1 MALGMPWASQVKAT
15 PGGWGTVCLVISL
28 LLQYPGVHSKCYF
41 QAQGKGGQWE
51 LGGRGLK
58 EDVVLEYPGFFQHGN
73 NGVVC
78 QTGSVC
84 PQTPPHTNISC
95 SSLAPCHYEGKYY
108 SLGESWLR
116 KDCFH
121 CTCLHPVGV
130 GCCDTSQHPIDFP
143 AECEV
148 RQEAGTCQF
157 SLVQKSDPRLPC
169 KGGGPNL
176 EWGSA
181 NTPVPGVPAPHSS

>member
-1 MALGMPWASQVKAT
+1 MALRMLWAGQTKGIL
-15 PGGWGTVCLVISL
+15 GGWGIICLVMSL
-28 LLQYPGVHSKCYF
+28 FLQYPGVHSKCYF
-41 QAQGKGGQWE
+41 QAQ
-51 LGGRGLK
+51 
-58 EDVVLEYPGFFQHGN
+58 
-73 NGVVC
+73 
-78 QTGSVC
+78 
-84 PQTPPHTNISC
+84 
-95 SSLAPCHYEGKYY
+95 APCHYEGKYFT
-108 SLGESWLR
+108 LGESWLR

-169 KGGGPNL
+169 KGGGPDP

-181 NTPVPGVPAPHSS
+181 NTPVPGIPAPHSG

>member
-1 MALGMPWASQVKAT
+1 MLDRPSNPPASAQRAGSGRASHT
-15 PGGWGTVCLVISL
+15 AANLRAPCLNS
-28 LLQYPGVHSKCYF
+28 
-41 QAQGKGGQWE
+41 
-51 LGGRGLK
+51 
-58 EDVVLEYPGFFQHGN
+58 
-73 NGVVC
+73 
-78 QTGSVC
+78 
-84 PQTPPHTNISC
+84 
-95 SSLAPCHYEGKYY
+95 PCHYEGKYFT
-108 SLGESWLR
+108 LGESWLR

-143 AECEV
+143 AGCEV

-169 KGGGPNL
+169 KGGGPDP

-181 NTPVPGVPAPHSS
+181 NTPVPGAPAPHSS

>member
-1 MALGMPWASQVKAT
+1 MRKEPKGERKKRKERNKEKPRRQKPQRVQEGCAEGMTLRMLWAGRAKGTLGSQ
-15 PGGWGTVCLVISL
+15 GIICLVMSL
-28 LLQYPGVHSKCYF
+28 LFQYPGVHSKCYF
-41 QAQGKGGQWE
+41 QAQ
-51 LGGRGLK
+51 
-58 EDVVLEYPGFFQHGN
+58 
-73 NGVVC
+73 
-78 QTGSVC
+78 
-84 PQTPPHTNISC
+84 
-95 SSLAPCHYEGKYY
+95 APCHYEGKYFT
-108 SLGESWLR
+108 LGESWLR

-143 AECEV
+143 AGCEV

-181 NTPVPGVPAPHSS
+181 NTPDPGAPAPHSS